1 MCGCVVC
8 TGVFWGGGL
17 FGLVV
22 GPVVGDLW
30 LETCGWRPVT
40 CGGWKPVVV
49 KYLSPLVTCG
59 SLIPVVLGD
68 LLGMYI
74 TSSASSA
81 GSGVSGRTRAML
93 ARDENDLMLGTSNPQ
108 DLNCIYGPRL
118 TISSSA
124 YRLQA
129 QYELDTCALDACPPP
144 CFAKHSAC
152 CKPAPL
158 LAYLLAEHHLFLNA
172 VKAHPKPK
180 HHPNVAMVGPVSSG
194 RRVYRH
200 RLRSHLAIHEH
211 LMRQRGSAYI
221 ELTFSMIEGH
231 KKQFIAM
238 EERVYAFSIK
248 MSGNDPQRLRSHY
261 WRAIP
266 LAINDLIKWA
276 SAEVTAEAK

>member
-1 MCGCVVC
+1 M
-8 TGVFWGGGL
+8 
-17 FGLVV
+17 
-22 GPVVGDLW
+22 
-30 LETCGWRPVT
+30 
-40 CGGWKPVVV
+40 VV

-108 DLNCIYGPRL
+108 DLNFIYGPRL
-118 TISSSA
+118 TISTPA

-129 QYELDTCALDACPPP
+129 QYEQFCALDACPPP

-158 LAYLLAEHHLFLNA
+158 LAYLLAEHHLFLSA
-172 VKAHPKPK
+172 VKAHRSPNE
-180 HHPNVAMVGPVSSG
+180 PNVAMVGPVSSG
-194 RRVYRH
+194 RRVYRQCSIQ
-200 RLRSHLAIHEH
+200 LRPLAPIVVPMEYSLHEH
-211 LMRQRGSAYI
+211 LMRQRGLAHI
-221 ELTFSMIEGH
+221 ELMFSMIEGH

-238 EERVYAFSIK
+238 EECVYAFSIK
-248 MSGNDPQRLRSHY
+248 MSGNDPQRRRSHY
-261 WRAIP
+261 WRAIS